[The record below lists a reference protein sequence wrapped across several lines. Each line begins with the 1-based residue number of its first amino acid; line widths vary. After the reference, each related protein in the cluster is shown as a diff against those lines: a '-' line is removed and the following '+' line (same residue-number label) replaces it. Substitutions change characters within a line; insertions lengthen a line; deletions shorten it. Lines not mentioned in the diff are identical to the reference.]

1 MPIPPARST
10 CTHDRRQIECRTQ
23 SRKTLQ
29 PAAQGQNQPRAA
41 IGQILRNPAKSSVCP
56 GHKGAQDRRSASNLA
71 HAPATHT
78 ANVSGK
84 TRSVRCSVGVTSRF
98 SSFSRRCLGDSF
110 FRRVPYRQLNQVGRR
125 RQIECGIGCSN
136 SWRRDAVTGAE
147 QSTSSGRR
155 GKSIKSN
162 GRASSRQRKGYLQ
175 Q

>member
-1 MPIPPARST
+1 VPIPPARST

-23 SRKTLQ
+23 LTQ
-29 PAAQGQNQPRAA
+29 DTAGTNPPGG
-41 IGQILRNPAKSSVCP
+41 GQILRNPAKSSVCP

-155 GKSIKSN
+155 VQSN

>member
-1 MPIPPARST
+1 MG
-10 CTHDRRQIECRTQ
+10 DRRQINKSSAERN

-29 PAAQGQNQPRAA
+29 PAAQGQNQPRPPS
-41 IGQILRNPAKSSVCP
+41 GKSSAILPNHPCVRDTM
-56 GHKGAQDRRSASNLA
+56 GHKTGARHLILLTPRPRTRQMSRERQGVFDVRSD
-71 HAPATHT
+71 
-78 ANVSGK
+78 
-84 TRSVRCSVGVTSRF
+84 F

-155 GKSIKSN
+155 VQSN
-162 GRASSRQRKGYLQ
+162 GRASSRQRKGYL
-175 Q
+175 

>member
-10 CTHDRRQIECRTQ
+10 CTHSSAERN

-29 PAAQGQNQPRAA
+29 GPTRQAAG
-41 IGQILRNPAKSSVCP
+41 KSSAILPNHPCVRDTR
-56 GHKGAQDRRSASNLA
+56 GHKTGARHLILLTPRPRTRQMSRERQGVFDVRSD
-71 HAPATHT
+71 
-78 ANVSGK
+78 
-84 TRSVRCSVGVTSRF
+84 F

-155 GKSIKSN
+155 VQSN
-162 GRASSRQRKGYLQ
+162 GRASSRQRKGYL
-175 Q
+175 